1 MFRLSAVVRDDGTN
15 VKASS
20 IARIQ
25 HILTETWI
33 HGEKNVEVLRTDRR
47 QNTAALATSEFSNK
61 VAAIEWD
68 RARLLKVCDQAM
80 QLQLN
85 NMLCMM

>member
-1 MFRLSAVVRDDGTN
+1 MRDDGTN

-33 HGEKNVEVLRTDRR
+33 HGEKNIEVLRTDRR

-68 RARLLKVCDQAM
+68 RARLLKVCESSVRENACLM
-80 QLQLN
+80 
-85 NMLCMM
+85 